1 MRAENSQPPTT
12 CRLSIAVEPSLFLL
26 KLSGI
31 ILYLAALSPNCG
43 LWTFLFYILSGN
55 HIDCFLGRII
65 YVPMDLT
72 LKNKSWAGNIYHQFE
87 SFCQDVDDF
96 MSKDTVRFVG
106 NQVQSVK
113 RLYSNAVQVHDILPL
128 SVHENQLSK
137 DQGSIGNF
145 RKSGASMA
153 TELDSGLDENI
164 TRVSVPLAGDFI
176 SDCEIMSGASN
187 AGRKNSMR
195 NMMHEKGLI
204 TVETGRRAS
213 NHVEENKGFS
223 DDNISSSDLLFE
235 SKLALVEN
243 PNYNE
248 NGSFSDSSASALK
261 DGTLCDISSRDG
273 SFDMLSSVQ
282 SSECLCVDIVCDE
295 EEGKEIGRRS
305 LSCSTSPK
313 SNGSAYNVS
322 SPDVDLL
329 IFGSNENALVM
340 DGSEFVGGLS
350 ENEMFRQSETGNTS
364 DGFVIT
370 EAMDL
375 SLDVMHDE
383 ARLILNGNP
392 LHTAYHGKRDFR
404 YYKKLIQDTLT
415 SQKRLSKEYEHLVIL
430 YGDID
435 LELSQHFEP
444 NPVPTSTKTP
454 IHAARTQSSHEMSET
469 EWELV

>member
-1 MRAENSQPPTT
+1 MGVYFNTR
-12 CRLSIAVEPSLFLL
+12 R
-26 KLSGI
+26 
-31 ILYLAALSPNCG
+31 LSPNCG

-55 HIDCFLGRII
+55 HIDCFLGNII

-128 SVHENQLSK
+128 SVHEKQLSE
-137 DQGSIGNF
+137 DQGSVGNL
-145 RKSGASMA
+145 RNSGASMA
-153 TELDSGLDENI
+153 TDVDSGLNENI
-164 TRVSVPLAGDFI
+164 TRVSVPLDGDSI

-187 AGRKNSMR
+187 DGRKNSVR
-195 NMMHEKGLI
+195 NMMHGKALI

-213 NHVEENKGFS
+213 NHREENNGFS
-223 DDNISSSDLLFE
+223 DDKECLLNISSSDLLSE
-235 SKLALVEN
+235 SKLALVED
-243 PNYNE
+243 PNYDE
-248 NGSFSDSSASALK
+248 NGSLSDSAASALK

-273 SFDMLSSVQ
+273 SFDVLSSVQ
-282 SSECLCVDIVCDE
+282 SSERVCVDIVCDE
-295 EEGKEIGRRS
+295 EEEKEIGKRS
-305 LSCSTSPK
+305 LSCSTSLK

-322 SPDVDLL
+322 SPAADLL
-329 IFGSNENALVM
+329 IFGSNENALAM
-340 DGSEFVGGLS
+340 DGSEFIGGLS
-350 ENEMFRQSETGNTS
+350 ENDMFRQSETGNTS
-364 DGFVIT
+364 DGFVISDDDLNT
-370 EAMDL
+370 EAVDL
-375 SLDVMHDE
+375 FLDVKHDE
-383 ARLILNGNP
+383 ARMILNSNP

-415 SQKRLSKEYEHLVIL
+415 SQKRLSKEYEHLAIL

-444 NPVPTSTKTP
+444 NPVPSPTETS
-454 IHAARTQSSHEMSET
+454 IHAARTQSLHEISET